1 MDANIIF
8 FNLSTL
14 TVYIKKYFPYLLPLL
29 LVFSRSLADI
39 TIVLVSVS
47 FLYYSYKNTDWGWIK
62 EKWLWFAL
70 IFSAYCMTVN
80 SALSIN
86 PTESLAYSIFFIRW
100 PIFAIALA
108 YWILNDTKSLKRFL
122 LSMTIILL
130 FIIFDTW
137 WQFFFD
143 KDIFGFQKM
152 YPQGR
157 LTGPFD
163 GNPQVGVWISKLI
176 LLLPLSLILYNK
188 IKLHDYRNNLSYGF
202 FIISTILFLTILITG
217 ERMAF
222 LMMISSIL
230 IFFVGLAL
238 DKILSF
244 KKILALSLI
253 SFFGILSFAL
263 SFPDARQYAFNSTI
277 EKILNWRSSDYGLV
291 WQSAYD
297 VWMQSPFFGAGLHK
311 YREACENLGIYGTYI
326 DPVGPGVC
334 FHPHNITLQL
344 LSETGIIGFILFYL
358 MVIFLAISSISTY
371 FTKKL
376 WLNFAV
382 VLTIIFSCFL
392 PIQTGT
398 SFFANKYGAI
408 IWLLIGVMLSTNRLF
423 NKGKLLNKEKVT
435 NQ

>member
-1 MDANIIF
+1 MNY
-8 FNLSTL
+8 
-14 TVYIKKYFPYLLPLL
+14 YIKNYFPYLLPLL
-29 LVFSRSLADI
+29 LIFSRSLADI
-39 TIVLVSVS
+39 TIVLISIL
-47 FLYYSYKNTDWGWIK
+47 FLYQSHKNIGWEWVK
-62 EKWLWFAL
+62 EKWFCFAL
-70 IFSAYCMTVN
+70 IFLAYCMVIN

-100 PIFAIALA
+100 PIFAMALA
-108 YWILNDTKSLKRFL
+108 YWVLNDIKSFKKFM
-122 LSMTIILL
+122 LSTTILVI

-143 KDIFGFQKM
+143 KDIFGYQIM
-152 YPQGR
+152 YPEKR
-157 LTGPFD
+157 LTGPFE
-163 GNPQVGVWISKLI
+163 GNPQVGVWLSKLI
-176 LLLPLSLILYNK
+176 LLPPLLLILYNK
-188 IKLHDYRNNLSYGF
+188 VKLNDYRNNFYYGF
-202 FIISTILFLTILITG
+202 FICSIVLFLTILITG

-222 LMMISSIL
+222 LMTIL
-230 IFFVGLAL
+230 CLFLFIAGLVL

-244 KKILALSLI
+244 KKILALSLF
-253 SFFGILSFAL
+253 SFFGILIFGYF
-263 SFPDARQYAFNSTI
+263 FPVPTERAFFSTI
-277 EKILNWRSSDYGLV
+277 EKIINWRSSDYGLV

-358 MVIFLAISSISTY
+358 MVIFLAISSLSTY

-376 WLNFAV
+376 WLNFALV
-382 VLTIIFSCFL
+382 SSIIFTCFL

-408 IWLLIGVMLSTNRLF
+408 IWLLVGVMLSTNRIF
-423 NKGKLLNKEKVT
+423 NKGILLNKERIT
-435 NQ
+435 NQQKS